1 MKKNYL
7 ITINSM
13 EIGGIQKS
21 LLEFLRYVLRY
32 ANVDLLVWN
41 KEEQLPVPDGVH
53 VISIPTVKSVTRAK
67 KENGIFSGTMLLSM
81 AASRIPK
88 RWKIM
93 PRTRK
98 SYDVAI
104 SYSQVGYGRYYVID
118 KVNAAKKFAF
128 YHHGEYQETKRINEW
143 DKEYYSK
150 YDYIFVPSE
159 YVQRILINEAGIK
172 ANYVVLPNMINVK
185 KIIDSSQD
193 LCPIMEEHCGLKILT
208 ICRLSVEKNLF
219 LVLDVC
225 EQLKKQG
232 IAFKWFIVGGG
243 SLYNDIRMSI
253 QNRNLNGCCVL
264 CGSQTNPYPFI
275 RCCDVYV
282 QLSKFESEGITIKE
296 VAALNKPMVLNNI
309 PTFTYFA
316 EKLGNIT
323 ICNEDPAEIAKAVLR
338 PAHTKKAILDV
349 EYLNLQSQTIIDHFI
364 LERNE

>member
-1 MKKNYL
+1 MKKIYL

-21 LLEFLRYVLRY
+21 LLEFLGYILQY
-32 ANVDLLVWN
+32 ADVDLLVWN
-41 KEEQLPVPDGVH
+41 KEDQLQVPEEVH
-53 VISIPTVKSVTRAK
+53 IITIPTVKSVTRAK
-67 KENGIFSGTMLLSM
+67 KENGIFSATMLLSM

-88 RWKIM
+88 RWKLM
-93 PRTRK
+93 PRMRK

-118 KVNAAKKFAF
+118 KVNATKKFAF
-128 YHHGEYQETKRINEW
+128 YHHGAYQETKRTNEW

-150 YDYIFVPSE
+150 YDRVFVPSE
-159 YVQRILINEAGIK
+159 YVQQILKNEAGIE

-185 KIIDSSQD
+185 KIIAASQD
-193 LCPIMEEHCGLKILT
+193 TCPMMEEECGFKILT
-208 ICRLSVEKNLF
+208 ICRLSEEKNLF

-232 IAFKWFIVGGG
+232 LAFKWFVVGGG
-243 SLYNDIRMSI
+243 SLYNDLDASIR
-253 QNRNLNGCCVL
+253 NRDLTGCCIL
-264 CGSQTNPYPFI
+264 CGPQTNPYPYI
-275 RCCDVYV
+275 KCCDVYV

-296 VAALNKPMVLNNI
+296 VAALNKPMVLSNI

-316 EKLGNIT
+316 EELGNIT

-338 PAHTKKAILDV
+338 PAHTNDTKDV
-349 EYLNLQSQTIIDHFI
+349 ESLNLQSQRIVDHFI
-364 LERNE
+364 LERNK